1 MYLYIHIYIYICN
14 YVYIYIYVYIYMC
27 IVLQYHSQQSSI
39 ISMVNHRDFSEFAI
53 DFPLVVK
60 SLHGSKPI
68 ISTIFYLG

>member
-1 MYLYIHIYIYICN
+1 MYIYMYIYI
-14 YVYIYIYVYIYMC
+14 C
-27 IVLQYHSQQSSI
+27 IVLQYHSQQSPI